1 MHAQQWV
8 PDLLDVPVCDFVR
21 QRDVLREELEAAQ
34 PFIER
39 ADAQRLKIQRTIA
52 TVLKL
57 WPDDVFM
64 PSALLACVLPAAVA
78 VSRQCVR
85 IARVSPPRINA
96 PLGVRVQ
103 VLAPRQGSCSQG
115 RHERRRLG
123 SAGTHRR

>member
-1 MHAQQWV
+1 M
-8 PDLLDVPVCDFVR
+8 CGFVH

-64 PSALLACVLPAAVA
+64 PSALLACVLLAPVA
-78 VSRQCVR
+78 ESRQYVCLTT
-85 IARVSPPRINA
+85 ARRLPAWHPRA
-96 PLGVRVQ
+96 GTGA
-103 VLAPRQGSCSQG
+103 APRQLLL
-115 RHERRRLG
+115 R
-123 SAGTHRR
+123 AT